1 MPRAAS
7 TLIFRGGFRLPW
19 TRPRRAA
26 FAICFLGFLV
36 RGAAA
41 QAPEAAPE
49 GVRPKQEHAIRA
61 ATSEIR
67 VDGLLDE
74 PAWAGATVVPL
85 THEWS
90 PRDNAEPPVATE
102 CLVTFDDD
110 NLYVGFRAHDPEPG
124 RIRAY
129 LADRDTAFLDDSV
142 GFYIDTFNDQR
153 RAFQFRVNPLG
164 VQMDGTVSDV
174 EETEDW
180 SWDAIWDSQGQITP
194 GGYVVEIALPL
205 KQIRFPRAS
214 QEQTWGFLAQR
225 TYPRSVVHQIRSTW
239 NNRQQDCQVCQFE
252 TVTGFRQLEAGHNLE
267 ATPTLTSK
275 RTDARLSLTRPLES
289 GDEDVEAGLSVRW
302 GITPNV
308 SLNAA
313 VNPDFSQVEADF
325 AVLDVNERFALSFPE
340 KRPFFLEG
348 ADLFT
353 TAYNAVFTRTVFDP
367 KYGLK
372 LTGKEE
378 ANAFGAFLTEDN
390 INALLIPGRESST
403 VALLDEE
410 VRNGVLRYRRDIG
423 ETSTLGVLYAG
434 RDGDDYSNQ
443 VYGVDGSVRIT
454 PVDTLR
460 FQALGS
466 RTEYPRE
473 LAGSLGRS
481 ADPFEGEAWVGEY
494 AHATRDWMWR
504 LGYNS
509 IADGFRADSGFMP
522 QVGFEEASGQLQ
534 RTFWGTKGGWF
545 SRFIVNVNSSTKDD
559 KDGELLEQDFNVF
572 LTYEGPLQSVVR
584 LRVLP
589 NNESFLGN
597 EWFNYRHD
605 LLLAIRPSG
614 HFGVDLF
621 LRQGEVIDFTNVRQV
636 DFVQIQPSFDFRIGR
651 HLFGD
656 FDHNRQE
663 FLTHGQ
669 RYLKAELT
677 QATLRYHLNVRTFV
691 RAILQYRDVERD
703 LDLFRP
709 GLPLNAEDENFF
721 SQFLFSY
728 KLNPQTVLLAGY
740 SDTYLG
746 NQEIDLTQRD
756 RTFFLKLG
764 YAVLW

>member
-1 MPRAAS
+1 MRQKRPRIRLVTFLLAFAVLPAAAS
-7 TLIFRGGFRLPW
+7 AQDPQATPAGLP
-19 TRPRRAA
+19 
-26 FAICFLGFLV
+26 
-36 RGAAA
+36 
-41 QAPEAAPE
+41 
-49 GVRPKQEHAIRA
+49 PKQAHAIRA
-61 ATSEIR
+61 ATSQIR

-74 PAWAGATVVPL
+74 AAWADATVVPL
-85 THEWS
+85 THEWA

-110 NLYVGFRAHDPEPG
+110 NLYVGFRAHDPNPG
-124 RIRAY
+124 QIRAY

-164 VQMDGTVSDV
+164 VQMDGTVSDI

-180 SWDAIWDSQGQITP
+180 SWDAIWDSKGQITP
-194 GGYVVEIALPL
+194 DGYVVEIALPL

-214 QEQTWGFLAQR
+214 EEQTWGFLAQR
-225 TYPRSVVHQIRSTW
+225 TYPRSVVHQLRSTW
-239 NNRQQDCQVCQFE
+239 NNRQQDCQVCQYE
-252 TVTGFRQLEAGHNLE
+252 TVTGFRKLEAGYNLE
-267 ATPTLTSK
+267 TTPTLTSK
-275 RTDARLSLTRPLES
+275 RTDARPTLSRPIES

-302 GITPNV
+302 GISPNV

-348 ADLFT
+348 ADFFT

-367 KYGLK
+367 KFGLK

-378 ANAFGAFLTEDN
+378 ENAFGAFVTEDRV
-390 INALLIPGRESST
+390 NALLVPGRESST
-403 VALLDEE
+403 VAFLDED
-410 VRNGVLRYRRDIG
+410 VRTGVARYRRDIG

-454 PVDTLR
+454 PVDTIR

-466 RTEYPRE
+466 RTDYPLE
-473 LAGSLGRS
+473 LARSLRQS
-481 ADPFEGEAWVGEY
+481 VDAFEGEAWVGEY
-494 AHATRDWMWR
+494 AHTTRDWMWR
-504 LGYNS
+504 AAYNS
-509 IADGFRADSGFMP
+509 IADEFRADSGFMP

-534 RTFWGTKGGWF
+534 RTFWGQKGGWY

-572 LTYEGPLQSVVR
+572 MTYEGPMQSVVR

-597 EWFNYRHD
+597 EWFNYRQD

-614 HFGVDLF
+614 HLGMDLF

-636 DFVQIQPSFDFRIGR
+636 DFVQIQPSFDFRVGR

-663 FLTHGQ
+663 FLVHGQ

-709 GLPLNAEDENFF
+709 GLPLNAEEENFF

-740 SDTYLG
+740 SDNYLG
-746 NQEIDLTQRD
+746 TQEIDLTQRD

>member
-1 MPRAAS
+1 MLATAALGQEAETGS
-7 TLIFRGGFRLPW
+7 P
-19 TRPRRAA
+19 AA
-26 FAICFLGFLV
+26 L
-36 RGAAA
+36 
-41 QAPEAAPE
+41 APK
-49 GVRPKQEHAIRA
+49 GEHAIRPT
-61 ATSEIR
+61 TSEIR

-74 PAWAGATVVPL
+74 AAWADATVVPL

-90 PRDNAEPPVATE
+90 PGNNVAAPVATE

-142 GFYIDTFNDQR
+142 GFQIDTFNDQR
-153 RAFQFRVNPLG
+153 RAYQFRVNPLG
-164 VQMDGTVSDV
+164 VQMDGTINDV

-180 SWDAIWDSQGQITP
+180 TWDAIWDSKGRITAD
-194 GGYVVEIALPL
+194 GYVVEIALPL
-205 KQIRFPRAS
+205 KQIRFARAS
-214 QEQTWGFLAQR
+214 EAQAWGFLAQR
-225 TYPRSVVHQIRSTW
+225 TYPRSVVHDIRSTW

-252 TVTGFRQLEAGHNLE
+252 TITGFRHLEAGYNLE
-267 ATPTLTSK
+267 TTPTLTSK
-275 RTDARLSLTRPLES
+275 RTDARPALTQPIAS
-289 GDEDVEAGLSVRW
+289 GDEEIEAGLSVRW
-302 GITPNV
+302 GIRPNV
-308 SLNAA
+308 SLNAT

-348 ADLFT
+348 ADFFA

-372 LTGKEE
+372 LTGKQKQ
-378 ANAFGAFLTEDN
+378 NAFGVFLTEDR
-390 INALLIPGRESST
+390 INALLIPGREAS
-403 VALLDEE
+403 AQAFLDEE
-410 VRNGVLRYRRDIG
+410 VSTGVLRWRRDIG
-423 ETSTLGVLYAG
+423 ATSALGVLYAG

-443 VYGVDGSVRIT
+443 VYGVDGSVRLT
-454 PVDTLR
+454 PIDTIR

-466 RTEYPRE
+466 RTEYPLE
-473 LAGSLGRS
+473 IASSLRQS
-481 ADPFEGEAWVGEY
+481 ADPFSGEAWIGEY
-494 AHATRDWMWR
+494 AHVTRDWMWR
-504 LGYNS
+504 ATYNS

-534 RTFWGTKGGWF
+534 RTFWGGKGDWYT
-545 SRFIVNVNSSTKDD
+545 RFFINVNSSTKHD
-559 KDGELLEQDFNVF
+559 KDGDLLEEDFNMF
-572 LTYEGPLQSVVR
+572 LQYDGPMQSVVR
-584 LRVLP
+584 LRLLP

-597 EWFNYRHD
+597 EFFNYRQD

-614 HFGVDLF
+614 HLGMDLF
-621 LRQGEVIDFTNVRQV
+621 LRQGEVIDFVNVRQV

-651 HLFGD
+651 HVFGD

-663 FLTHGQ
+663 FFTHGE

-677 QATLRYHLNVRTFV
+677 QAMLRYHLNVRTFV

-709 GLPLNAEDENFF
+709 GLPLNAEEETFF

-728 KLNPQTVLLAGY
+728 KLNPQTVFLAGY
-740 SDTYLG
+740 SDNYLG
-746 NQEIDLTQRD
+746 TQEIDLTQRD

>member
-1 MPRAAS
+1 MRQKRPRIRLVTFLLAFAVLPAAVSAAS
-7 TLIFRGGFRLPW
+7 AQDPQATPAGLP
-19 TRPRRAA
+19 
-26 FAICFLGFLV
+26 
-36 RGAAA
+36 
-41 QAPEAAPE
+41 
-49 GVRPKQEHAIRA
+49 PKQQHAIRA
-61 ATSEIR
+61 ATSQIR

-74 PAWAGATVVPL
+74 AAWADATVVPL
-85 THEWS
+85 THEWA

-110 NLYVGFRAHDPEPG
+110 NLYVGFRAHDPNPG
-124 RIRAY
+124 QIRAY

-153 RAFQFRVNPLG
+153 RAFQFRANPLG

-180 SWDAIWDSQGQITP
+180 SWDAIWDSKGQITP
-194 GGYVVEIALPL
+194 DGYVVEIALPL

-214 QEQTWGFLAQR
+214 EEQTWGFLAQR
-225 TYPRSVVHQIRSTW
+225 TYPRSVVHQLRSTW
-239 NNRQQDCQVCQFE
+239 NNRQQDCQVCQYE
-252 TVTGFRQLEAGHNLE
+252 TVTGFRKLQAGYNLE
-267 ATPTLTSK
+267 TTPTLTSK
-275 RTDARLSLTRPLES
+275 RTDARPTLTRPIES

-302 GITPNV
+302 GISPNV

-348 ADLFT
+348 ADFFT

-367 KYGLK
+367 KFGLK

-378 ANAFGAFLTEDN
+378 ENAFGAFVTEDRV
-390 INALLIPGRESST
+390 NALLVPGRESST
-403 VALLDEE
+403 VAFLDED
-410 VRNGVLRYRRDIG
+410 VRTGVARYRRDIG

-454 PVDTLR
+454 PVDTIR

-466 RTEYPRE
+466 RTDYPLD
-473 LAGSLGRS
+473 LARSLRQS
-481 ADPFEGEAWVGEY
+481 VDAFNGEAWIGEY
-494 AHATRDWMWR
+494 AHTTRNWMWR
-504 LGYNS
+504 AAYNS
-509 IADGFRADSGFMP
+509 IADEFRADSGFMP

-534 RTFWGTKGGWF
+534 RTFWGQKGGWY

-572 LTYEGPLQSVVR
+572 LTYEGPMQSVVR

-597 EWFNYRHD
+597 EFFNYRQD

-614 HFGVDLF
+614 H
-621 LRQGEVIDFTNVRQV
+621 
-636 DFVQIQPSFDFRIGR
+636 
-651 HLFGD
+651 
-656 FDHNRQE
+656 
-663 FLTHGQ
+663 
-669 RYLKAELT
+669 
-677 QATLRYHLNVRTFV
+677 
-691 RAILQYRDVERD
+691 
-703 LDLFRP
+703 
-709 GLPLNAEDENFF
+709 
-721 SQFLFSY
+721 
-728 KLNPQTVLLAGY
+728 
-740 SDTYLG
+740 LG
-746 NQEIDLTQRD
+746 M
-756 RTFFLKLG
+756 
-764 YAVLW
+764 

>member
-1 MPRAAS
+1 MLLL
-7 TLIFRGGFRLPW
+7 TLFVLP
-19 TRPRRAA
+19 
-26 FAICFLGFLV
+26 
-36 RGAAA
+36 AAA
-41 QAPEAAPE
+41 LAQETGEEAPAAAAPKGE
-49 GVRPKQEHAIRA
+49 HGIRPA
-61 ATSEIR
+61 ASEIR
-67 VDGLLDE
+67 VDGVLDE
-74 PAWAGATVVPL
+74 AAWADATVVPL

-90 PRDNAEPPVATE
+90 PGDNAAPPVETE

-110 NLYVGFRAHDPEPG
+110 NLYVGFRAHDPDPG

-153 RAFQFRVNPLG
+153 RAYQFRVNPLG

-180 SWDAIWDSQGQITP
+180 SWDAIWDSKGQIT
-194 GGYVVEIALPL
+194 GDGYVVEIALPL

-214 QEQTWGFLAQR
+214 EAQTWGFLALR

-252 TVTGFRQLEAGHNLE
+252 TVTGFRHLEAGYNLE
-267 ATPTLTSK
+267 TTPTLTSK
-275 RTDARLSLTRPLES
+275 RTDARPTLTRPIES
-289 GDEDVEAGLSVRW
+289 GDEDVEAGLSLRW
-302 GITPNV
+302 GITPNM
-308 SLNAA
+308 SFNAA

-378 ANAFGAFLTEDN
+378 ENAFGVFLTEDRVN
-390 INALLIPGRESST
+390 TLLIPGRESST
-403 VALLDEE
+403 VALLDDE
-410 VRNGVLRYRRDIG
+410 VRNGVLRWRRDIG

-443 VYGVDGSVRIT
+443 VYGVDGAVRIT
-454 PVDTLR
+454 PADTIR

-466 RTEYPRE
+466 RTDYPLE
-473 LAGSLGRS
+473 LAGSLGQRVD
-481 ADPFEGEAWVGEY
+481 AFDGEAWVGEY
-494 AHATRDWMWR
+494 AHATRNWMWR

-509 IADGFRADSGFMP
+509 IADDFRADSGFMP
-522 QVGFEEASGQLQ
+522 QVGFEEVGGQLQ
-534 RTFWGTKGGWF
+534 RTFWGKKGGWF

-559 KDGELLEQDFNVF
+559 KDGELLEQDLNLF
-572 LTYEGPLQSVVR
+572 LTYEGPMQSVVR

-589 NNESFLGN
+589 NNETFLGN
-597 EWFNYRHD
+597 EWFNYRQD

-651 HLFGD
+651 HVFGD

-709 GLPLNAEDENFF
+709 GLRLNPKDETFF

-740 SDTYLG
+740 SDNYLG
-746 NQEIDLTQRD
+746 TQEIDLTQRD